1 MTYRPQFVAA
11 SLMVLATAS
20 AAIAQDAA
28 KPQPER
34 QAPAQHQGMTMDG
47 RHGMMGM
54 DPAQMS
60 RMIENCNRM
69 MGAADARAAPESKP
83 KG

>member
-1 MTYRPQFVAA
+1 
-11 SLMVLATAS
+11 
-20 AAIAQDAA
+20 
-28 KPQPER
+28 
-34 QAPAQHQGMTMDG
+34 MTMDG

-54 DPAQMS
+54 TTGVDPALMS

-69 MGAADARAAPESKP
+69 MGAPDIPAAPSAPESKP